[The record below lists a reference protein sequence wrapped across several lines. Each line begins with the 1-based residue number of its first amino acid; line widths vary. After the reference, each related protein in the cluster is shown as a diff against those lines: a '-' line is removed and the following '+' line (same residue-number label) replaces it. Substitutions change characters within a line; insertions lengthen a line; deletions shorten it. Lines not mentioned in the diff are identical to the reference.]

1 MLSCDK
7 SGLFQFHKFFCTET
21 SLWSLLNS
29 FCLAFPFSG
38 SCVPMNYNEEGRNE
52 RERVREGRPR
62 PEPEPRGQRETNH
75 PGLDISSRT
84 VSECQPSG
92 RDGQYIFQSNWLYT
106 CTGIIYFQIIIADL
120 EAEIRDSFESE
131 GLTETRVTPKL
142 RRRPRHGF
150 WRSFSRDSCDEMN
163 SSFSSHDNE
172 TGSTSGSNKSSRR
185 SSIVSM
191 IQRRMSRGETRFK
204 N

>member
-1 MLSCDK
+1 MKENESGRGDPGRSLS
-7 SGLFQFHKFFCTET
+7 
-21 SLWSLLNS
+21 
-29 FCLAFPFSG
+29 P
-38 SCVPMNYNEEGRNE
+38 EGRE
-52 RERVREGRPR
+52 RRITLVWIFLH
-62 PEPEPRGQRETNH
+62 GQFLSAKH
-75 PGLDISSRT
+75 PGWTKHFFNKLMFN
-84 VSECQPSG
+84 
-92 RDGQYIFQSNWLYT
+92 RD
-106 CTGIIYFQIIIADL
+106 IIYFQIIIADL

-191 IQRRMSRGETRFK
+191 IQRRMSRGETRFE

>member
-1 MLSCDK
+1 MK
-7 SGLFQFHKFFCTET
+7 ENESGRGDPGR
-21 SLWSLLNS
+21 SRS
-29 FCLAFPFSG
+29 P
-38 SCVPMNYNEEGRNE
+38 EGRE
-52 RERVREGRPR
+52 RRITLVWIFLH
-62 PEPEPRGQRETNH
+62 GQFLSASH
-75 PGLDISSRT
+75 PGGTFFKAID
-84 VSECQPSG
+84 
-92 RDGQYIFQSNWLYT
+92 YI
-106 CTGIIYFQIIIADL
+106 CIGMIYFQIIIADL

>member
-1 MLSCDK
+1 MK
-7 SGLFQFHKFFCTET
+7 ENESGRGDPGR
-21 SLWSLLNS
+21 SRS
-29 FCLAFPFSG
+29 P
-38 SCVPMNYNEEGRNE
+38 EGRE
-52 RERVREGRPR
+52 RRITLVWIFLH
-62 PEPEPRGQRETNH
+62 GQFLSASH
-75 PGLDISSRT
+75 PGGTDSTFFEAI
-84 VSECQPSG
+84 
-92 RDGQYIFQSNWLYT
+92 DYI

>member
-1 MLSCDK
+1 MK
-7 SGLFQFHKFFCTET
+7 ENESGRGDPGR
-21 SLWSLLNS
+21 SRS
-29 FCLAFPFSG
+29 P
-38 SCVPMNYNEEGRNE
+38 EGRE
-52 RERVREGRPR
+52 RRITLVWIFLHGQFLSASQPGRT
-62 PEPEPRGQRETNH
+62 EHFSKQ
-75 PGLDISSRT
+75 LI
-84 VSECQPSG
+84 
-92 RDGQYIFQSNWLYT
+92 IW

-120 EAEIRDSFESE
+120 EAEIRDSFEESE

-191 IQRRMSRGETRFK
+191 IQRRMSRGETRFE

>member
-7 SGLFQFHKFFCTET
+7 SGLFQFHRFFCSET

-29 FCLAFPFSG
+29 FCSAFPFSG

-62 PEPEPRGQRETNH
+62 PEPEPRGQREKNH
-75 PGLDISSRT
+75 PGLDISTRT

-92 RDGQYIFQSNWLYT
+92 TDRTFFKAIDSI